1 MKYLSSFRVFEG
13 ATEKAAKRKDK
24 NIEVNPDKLDSMRK
38 KIKDLLNSHDCVI
51 KQEGDDFN
59 VSLDKEKI
67 MQIMFRKD
75 YMAVKKTGNKF
86 PKEFNYDELGKMKKE
101 INDIIKSSP
110 INEELGG
117 LGVLALVGAAIAGP
131 GLYDSAKQLWSKH
144 ITSKKY
150 EKTGKTEKV
159 IKTDGN
165 TQIIDEYVGKD
176 GKIYWGYDHLW
187 SPDKFADPEEA
198 KASLD
203 LYTAIFNE
211 EDLPRL
217 KKFIAGIKVKTSL
230 PEYDYLDRPKA
241 VDMIF
246 REDVDHGF
254 MGY

>member
-1 MKYLSSFRVFEG
+1 MKYLISFRVFEG
-13 ATEKAAKRKDK
+13 ATEKAAKRK
-24 NIEVNPDKLDSMRK
+24 
-38 KIKDLLNSHDCVI
+38 
-51 KQEGDDFN
+51 
-59 VSLDKEKI
+59 
-67 MQIMFRKD
+67 
-75 YMAVKKTGNKF
+75 
-86 PKEFNYDELGKMKKE
+86 
-101 INDIIKSSP
+101 DIIKSSP

-131 GLYDSAKQLWSKH
+131 GLYTSAKQLWSKH

-165 TQIIDEYVGKD
+165 TQIIDEYIGKD

-187 SPDKFADPEEA
+187 SPDTFANPEEA

-217 KKFIAGIKVKTSL
+217 KKFITGIKVK
-230 PEYDYLDRPKA
+230 YINNNIWYFIGNIYRYRA
-241 VDMIF
+241 I
-246 REDVDHGF
+246 
-254 MGY
+254 